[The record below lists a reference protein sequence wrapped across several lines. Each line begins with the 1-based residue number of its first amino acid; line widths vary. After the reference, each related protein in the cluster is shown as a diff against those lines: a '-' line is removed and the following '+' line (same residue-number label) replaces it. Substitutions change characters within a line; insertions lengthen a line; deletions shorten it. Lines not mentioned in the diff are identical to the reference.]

1 MPSPV
6 QLLTRLDA
14 IAASLR
20 HQPDALA
27 LLALGSVG
35 LETSRLDEHSDL
47 DFFVIVAPG
56 AKPKY
61 LGSLSWLEQAH
72 PVTFSFPNT
81 PDGRKALF
89 EDGIFAEYAVFEQRE
104 LQQIPYSSGRVVWQR
119 GDATDIPAVSG
130 TPLPPQTHS
139 QEWQTNE
146 ALTNLLVG
154 LRREA
159 RGERL
164 SATRFIQTYAVDR
177 VLALVALQRRAE
189 PGDPDLFMPE
199 RRFER
204 RFPSV
209 ADLLPG
215 MMQGYEHNRAS
226 ALYILAWLEEHATVH
241 PHLAQEIRLLC
252 VQAVP

>member
-6 QLLTRLDA
+6 QLLARLDA
-14 IAASLR
+14 VATSLSQ
-20 HQPDALA
+20 QPDALA

-35 LETSRLDEHSDL
+35 MDTSRLDEHSDL

-56 AKPKY
+56 AKAKY

-89 EDGIFAEYAVFEQRE
+89 QDGIFAEYAVFEPPE
-104 LQQIPYSSGRVVWQR
+104 LQHVSSSSVRVVWQR
-119 GDATDIPAVSG
+119 GDALDPLAVLGSPP
-130 TPLPPQTHS
+130 TPQTHS
-139 QEWQTNE
+139 QEWHTNE

-154 LRREA
+154 LHREA

-164 SATRFIQTYAVDR
+164 TATRFIQTYAVER
-177 VLALVALQRRAE
+177 VLAIVALQQRAE
-189 PGDPDLFMPE
+189 SGDPDLFMPE
-199 RRFER
+199 RRFES
-204 RFPSV
+204 RFPSMSG
-209 ADLLPG
+209 LLPG
-215 MMQGYEHNRAS
+215 MMHGYEHNHAS
-226 ALYILAWLEEHATVH
+226 ALSILVWLEEHSTVH

-252 VQAVP
+252 LRATP

>member
-6 QLLTRLDA
+6 QLLARLDA
-14 IAASLR
+14 VAASLS

-35 LETSRLDEHSDL
+35 LEIARLDEHSDL

-61 LGSLSWLEQAH
+61 LESLSWLEQAH
-72 PVTFSFPNT
+72 PVTFSFSNT

-89 EDGIFAEYAVFEQRE
+89 EDGIFAEYAVFEPPE
-104 LQQIPYSSGRVVWQR
+104 LQHLSYSSGRVVWQR
-119 GDATDIPAVSG
+119 GDADIPAVSG
-130 TPLPPQTHS
+130 TPPTPQTPS
-139 QEWQTNE
+139 QEWHTNE

-154 LRREA
+154 LHREA

-164 SATRFIQTYAVDR
+164 TATRFIQTYAVDR
-177 VLALVALQRRAE
+177 VLALAALQRRAE
-189 PGDPDLFMPE
+189 WGDPDLFMPE
-199 RRFER
+199 RRFES
-204 RFPSV
+204 RFPSM

-226 ALYILAWLEEHATVH
+226 ALSILTWLEEHSTVH

-252 VQAVP
+252 GQAVL

>member
-6 QLLTRLDA
+6 HLLARLDA
-14 IAASLR
+14 IASSLSE
-20 HQPDALA
+20 QLDALA

-35 LETSRLDEHSDL
+35 REIGRLDEHSDL

-56 AKPKY
+56 ATPNY
-61 LGSLSWLEQAH
+61 LESLTWLEQAH

-81 PDGRKALF
+81 PDGRKILF

-104 LQQIPYSSGRVVWQR
+104 LQHIPYASGRVVWQR
-119 GDATDIPAVSG
+119 GDTLDALAVSG
-130 TPLPPQTHS
+130 NLPTPQTHS
-139 QEWQTNE
+139 QEWHINE

-164 SATRFIQTYAVDR
+164 SATRFIQTYAVDY
-177 VLALVALQRRAE
+177 VLAPAALRWRAE
-189 PGDPDLFMPE
+189 PGDPDLFTPE
-199 RRFER
+199 RRFEW

-209 ADLLPG
+209 AARLLA
-215 MMQGYEHNRAS
+215 MLQGDEHNRAS
-226 ALYILAWLEEHATVH
+226 ALCTLA
-241 PHLAQEIRLLC
+241 
-252 VQAVP
+252 